1 MKIFLAASVF
11 VVNLFGFTI
20 AEQESNLKVA
30 YEVGK
35 TIVADDGTT
44 FEHALATI
52 MMNET
57 SGGIFLIGD
66 KYNKGKLK
74 KIDKCSLGPF
84 QVKLSTAKYLIRT
97 YPRLKQYKRYL
108 NNDKELINI
117 LLTETEKSA
126 EIAGMYLLD
135 RYQTAK
141 RRNMSQ
147 PYWRAISAYN
157 GGWNNTKYKRKFR
170 HNLKFVKKV
179 KAKNSWDNS

>member
-1 MKIFLAASVF
+1 M
-11 VVNLFGFTI
+11 
-20 AEQESNLKVA
+20 A
-30 YEVGK
+30 YDVGK

-66 KYNKGKLK
+66 KYNKKKLK
-74 KIDKCSLGPF
+74 TIDKCSLGAF
-84 QVKLSTAKYLIRT
+84 QVKLSTAKYLIKK
-97 YPRLKQYKRYL
+97 YSRLRRFKRYL
-108 NNDKELINI
+108 NDDKALINI

-135 RYQTAK
+135 RYHAAQK
-141 RRNMSQ
+141 RNMSQ

-157 GGWNNTKYKRKFR
+157 GGWNNTRYKNKFR
-170 HNLKFVKKV
+170 RNLKFVKKV
-179 KAKNSWDNS
+179 KAKNSWNRT